1 MDNPGLEI
9 KHMTGILEGLRVI
22 QMGHVAAI
30 PTAGS
35 MMADWGADV
44 IKLEPLDGEG
54 ARHSVKSYG
63 VSREVDLNGHVVNYV
78 FELHNRG
85 QKAIA
90 IDIKKQAGKDAVLK
104 LIETT
109 DIFMSNYEVGALK
122 KLGMDYASLSLVN
135 PRLIYGFLT
144 GYGTKGPDKDE
155 RGFDLTAAWARSGGQ
170 YMSADPSAPPPPQRF
185 AVMDK
190 TAAAYLVSG
199 MLAAIIHRDKTG
211 QGQEIDISLYH
222 TAVWSLSTDI
232 QAALVGLPFPRHDH
246 AKAPNP
252 MANNYRS
259 KDGKWFL
266 LFDPR
271 PELTWAEFC
280 EGLGRP
286 DMQNDPR
293 YNTEEKRE
301 EHNEDIILELD
312 EAFATKSLDEW
323 EEWFREKNIIYGRV
337 QTPTEVNT
345 DPQALANGFFTEVDY
360 GKGAKMKMVN
370 TPVNFHGKPASIK
383 GPAPELGQH
392 TEEVLL
398 ELGYGWEEIGTLK
411 EDGVIL

>member
-1 MDNPGLEI
+1 MKGL
-9 KHMTGILEGLRVI
+9 LEGLKVI

-35 MMADWGADV
+35 MLAEWGAEV
-44 IKLEPLDGEG
+44 IKLEPLDGEVG
-54 ARHSVKSYG
+54 RLPGRSYG
-63 VSREVDLNGHVVNYV
+63 VPREVDLNGHVVNYI

-85 QKAIA
+85 QKGIA
-90 IDIKKQAGKDAVLK
+90 INLKKPAGKEAILK
-104 LIETT
+104 LIEKT
-109 DIFMSNYEVGALK
+109 DIFMTNYEVGALK
-122 KLGMDYASLSLVN
+122 NLGMDYAGLSRVN

-170 YMSADPSAPPPPQRF
+170 YMTADPSAPPPPQRF
-185 AVMDK
+185 AIMDK
-190 TAAAYLVSG
+190 TSAAYLVSG
-199 MLAAIIHRDKTG
+199 LLAAVIHRDRTG

-232 QAALVGLPFPRHDH
+232 QAALVGRPFPRHDH
-246 AKAPNP
+246 AQAENP
-252 MANNYRS
+252 LANNYRS

-266 LFDPR
+266 LFNPR
-271 PELTWAEFC
+271 VEISWEELC

-286 DMQNDPR
+286 DLINDQR
-293 YNTEEKRE
+293 FDTEEKRA
-301 EHNEDIILELD
+301 EHNEEIIRIMD
-312 EAFATKSLDEW
+312 QAFATKNLNEW
-323 EEWFREKNIIYGRV
+323 EPWFREKSIIYGRV
-337 QTPTEVNT
+337 QTPTEVTT
-345 DPQALANGFFTEVDY
+345 DPQALVNNFFTELDY
-360 GKGAKMKMVN
+360 GNGAKMKVVN
-370 TPVNFHGKPASIK
+370 TPVNFHQNPAFIK

-398 ELGYGWEEIGTLK
+398 DLGYDWDDLSKLK